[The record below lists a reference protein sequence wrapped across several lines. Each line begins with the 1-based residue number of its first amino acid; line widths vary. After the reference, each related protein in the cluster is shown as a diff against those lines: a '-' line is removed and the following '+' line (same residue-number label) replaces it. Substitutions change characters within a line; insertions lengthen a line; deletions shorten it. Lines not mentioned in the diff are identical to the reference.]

1 MVSFFQKQ
9 YFELLDKYGN
19 EIRDKSDQEQNEAY
33 EILQQANDLT
43 KNWAEALITQRFE
56 QGHLGGF
63 TNRPTNQGNKFKHYT
78 WAKIYPRKNAPK
90 KLAFTVGIDAYVGFI
105 VKIDTVGDI
114 GIKRNKYELLRGD
127 FDDDS
132 PIIAFLPID
141 DGLSK
146 NLDELVAWSV
156 EEIQKFG
163 ITYDNLCAE
172 LELDDE
178 NDASDFTAQLALNFL
193 KNRYVKSE
201 QKTKKIF
208 LCINNLGKE
217 LALET
222 GNLSTTTVRVFI
234 QEQPPENIIE
244 AGQCKFIPR
253 NAEKQSPNSNLNT
266 NTTTLRSEDDFYQIS
281 PKSKVELLQLCNWL
295 DEIGNNLAMVNLDNK
310 SKGSTKVDKSLN
322 RILFGAAGTGKT
334 FHSINHALSIIEN
347 KPLEVLEEED
357 RTVLKTRFDQ
367 YKEQGQIKFVT
378 FHQSFSYEDFV
389 EGIRAESQKD
399 ESGKSEITYPIASGV
414 FKSICLL
421 ASEGEF
427 DSTTSN
433 YEELINI
440 VVDNL
445 LNKLKNDELVVLQTK
460 TGKKFS
466 LHQGSGDKNIVY
478 RTTSGYSNSISI
490 GSVKKQLMLELE
502 ERKTHPV
509 YEPKLV
515 EALQEDIKKIM
526 RKQNP
531 LKLPYVLIIDEINRG
546 NISRIFG
553 ELITLIE
560 DSKRQGA
567 EEELSVTLPYSKEE
581 FSVPSNVYI
590 IGTMNSSD
598 RSLTGL
604 DIALR
609 RRFIFVEM
617 PPKPEEIKNKD
628 GELIKLSGKDKNGN
642 DKEVIIADILSV
654 MNQRIEVLLD
664 RDHCIGH
671 ANFLSLKKQPTLEH
685 LAVIFK
691 QKIIPQLQE
700 YFFDDWSKINMVLN
714 ANGMLKAQTVERSV
728 LFPNVNTESEGIFE
742 DQKTWQIV
750 ETAFDSID
758 SFAKIIRH

>member
-1 MVSFFQKQ
+1 MSGVFKKE
-9 YFELLDKYGN
+9 YFNLLKEYDGVKCN
-19 EIRDKSDQEQNEAY
+19 KDDLSHTQVY
-33 EILQQANDLT
+33 EILKEANNLT
-43 KNWAEALITQRFE
+43 KIWAEKVIDALFD

-63 TNRPTNQGNKFKHYT
+63 RNKPTNQGQKFKPYT

-90 KLAFTVGIDAYVGFI
+90 QLAYTVGIEAHVGFV

-178 NDASDFTAQLALNFL
+178 NDSSDFTAQLALNFL

-208 LCINNLGKE
+208 LCINDLGKE

-222 GNLSTTTVRVFI
+222 GNLATSTVRIFV
-234 QEQPPENIIE
+234 QEKPPSNIIE

-253 NAEKQSPNSNLNT
+253 NVGNQSPNSNLNT
-266 NTTTLRSEDDFYQIS
+266 NTATLRSEDNFYQIS
-281 PKSKVELLQLCNWL
+281 PKSKVELTQLCNWL
-295 DEIGNNLAMVNLDNK
+295 DEIGNNLVMENLDNK
-310 SKGSTKVDKSLN
+310 SKESIKVDKSLN
-322 RILFGAAGTGKT
+322 RILFGTAGTGKT
-334 FHSINHALSIIEN
+334 YNTINHALSLLDPEYD
-347 KPLEVLEEED
+347 PQLD
-357 RTVLKTRFDQ
+357 RTELKRRFDI
-367 YKEQGQIKFVT
+367 YKKQGQIKFVT

-389 EGIRAESQKD
+389 EGIRAETNEEGQLNYDVKAGVFKEICDNAFNQNLPHSNVEEVMHDFCRQVAEQPLKLKTKT
-399 ESGKSEITYPIASGV
+399 GLTYEITYEGGKTLKCFLLESVNKGTYSLSLDTIRKLLHGVELGNYGMPSYIKPIVSLLSNKIQ
-414 FKSICLL
+414 FSDEKSQ
-421 ASEGEF
+421 
-427 DSTTSN
+427 D
-433 YEELINI
+433 
-440 VVDNL
+440 
-445 LNKLKNDELVVLQTK
+445 
-460 TGKKFS
+460 
-466 LHQGSGDKNIVY
+466 
-478 RTTSGYSNSISI
+478 I
-490 GSVKKQLMLELE
+490 GQK
-502 ERKTHPV
+502 
-509 YEPKLV
+509 
-515 EALQEDIKKIM
+515 
-526 RKQNP
+526 
-531 LKLPYVLIIDEINRG
+531 PYVLIIDEINRG

-560 DSKRQGA
+560 DTKRQGA

-609 RRFIFVEM
+609 RRFTFIEM
-617 PPKPEEIKNKD
+617 PPKPELLNDIEVDGLNIGKLLEI
-628 GELIKLSGKDKNGN
+628 I
-642 DKEVIIADILSV
+642 
-654 MNQRIEVLLD
+654 NQRIEVLLD

-671 ANFLSLKKQPTLEH
+671 ANFMALTSNSGIKE
-685 LAVIFK
+685 LAQIFK
-691 QKIIPQLQE
+691 QKVIPQLQE

-714 ANGMLKAQTVERSV
+714 ANGMLKHKLVERSA
-728 LFPNVNTESEGIFE
+728 LFPNVESDSEGFLE
-742 DQKTWQIV
+742 EQKTWQLV
-750 ETAFDSID
+750 DTAFDSIA
-758 SFAKIIRH
+758 SFSKIIKH